1 MFAFSILFL
10 LSALME
16 ILLRNHRKKAKQVG
30 PSPANDYTSGTGTK
44 QPFWKRKK
52 TTKAYDTE
60 LGTVGN
66 GVGTTD
72 EKHHHLSPQPGY
84 GNNGYTAAKPDKVVH
99 DRTPYA
105 EVHNGGLPHT
115 ARPTDVVR

>member
-1 MFAFSILFL
+1 
-10 LSALME
+10 ME

-30 PSPANDYTSGTGTK
+30 TTPSNNYTSGTGTK
-44 QPFWKRKK
+44 QPFWKRQKN
-52 TTKAYDTE
+52 TKPYDTE
-60 LGTVGN
+60 LGTVGT

-84 GNNGYTAAKPDKVVH
+84 GNNGYTASKPDKVIH
-99 DRTPYA
+99 DRDPYA

-115 ARPTDVVR
+115 ARPTDIVR